1 MSDNPRHLNPQHRR
15 RHRIDPE
22 REGTDKDYGAHKQT
36 WSERFTRL
44 GYILIQIASLRK
56 PIFGPPRRRPPPDCK
71 YRHDHNRHCR
81 GRTRTPSRGSHKSL
95 HRLQRDRSYS
105 SNRRKAP
112 SGSETDLRGGQE
124 DKGSQSTEVVTP
136 DHRGAFPKPKNA
148 GAPPS
153 SITLCPSDGLQR
165 EGALDADITPETWP
179 ELREKGSYIAPVG
192 SSASVAYLDS
202 VASLVALKSVEPV
215 EPAEPVES
223 VDSDDSAES
232 VDSTVSTL
240 NQGDECQLEVSSDH
254 GTLEPESLD
263 SPHSSSPTTLP
274 AFLYPGSI
282 VRRKVQGD
290 LHPHT
295 ILHIEQE
302 ENKTPIIWTCICK
315 SRPRLW
321 KIRQQ
326 YGNANKVK
334 RHFIYFGGVKLNKGF
349 KTDGIEMPTVPE
361 VEIQGPPMPK
371 CTYLE
376 LSSCQAFG
384 PGDFK
389 TFSGGQRHLKP
400 SSLDKVINE
409 LSQTNTKHTW
419 LQKQKESSWERPRRA
434 TGNTHERIFA

>member
-1 MSDNPRHLNPQHRR
+1 MANISNDGAEVQRGLLGPSSYFFSPGLCRSYKGLDLPISGCLCNIHVQHRC
-15 RHRIDPE
+15 D
-22 REGTDKDYGAHKQT
+22 GGWK
-36 WSERFTRL
+36 
-44 GYILIQIASLRK
+44 
-56 PIFGPPRRRPPPDCK
+56 C
-71 YRHDHNRHCR
+71 
-81 GRTRTPSRGSHKSL
+81 
-95 HRLQRDRSYS
+95 SY
-105 SNRRKAP
+105 
-112 SGSETDLRGGQE
+112 
-124 DKGSQSTEVVTP
+124 
-136 DHRGAFPKPKNA
+136 HRGAFPKPKNA

-434 TGNTHERIFA
+434 TGNTHERIFAITNCDGDKGAQGKFMTAQELPGMHRGFRPFTRILFYSFDST